1 MENKPTQFTRRDF
14 IKLAG
19 AAAAGTALAA
29 CGIKSPARSYSKS
42 NPAQLVYQDW
52 RTDWFPGLAQDMLAK
67 FNEQHP
73 DIHAYYTPD
82 PENLADQ
89 MVTDMKAGTAA
100 DVFSG
105 CCDFFPAWAEAGYLL
120 DLRPYVKADIDKATI
135 ADWSEA
141 QYNSMFTKS
150 GVQFGLPKYHGA
162 LALFYNKDLFD
173 AAGVEHPTYNWTHD
187 DYLDAMKKLT
197 VRSSKETIQWGSMF
211 DIAWERIQMH
221 VNGWG
226 GHFVNPDD
234 PTKCEMAAQPAQE
247 AMEWLRARI
256 WDDGVM
262 PNFLDVNNKDT
273 RTVFIEQRIAMVED
287 GSWALKDILD
297 KAPFRVGVAPF
308 PAGPQRKA
316 TLATTDGFC
325 IYAGTKYPD
334 AAWELLKFLI
344 STDYGKAMARVHFLQ
359 PARASLV
366 NEWASYI
373 KLLYP
378 YQASEI
384 DLAAFADGQ
393 VKGYSVV
400 AESFPKMAGVSDIAK
415 AAWDKIYTLGKAP
428 VSIMS
433 DVCQQIESIQG
444 SRGMLP
450 VDCGCKTEA

>member
-1 MENKPTQFTRRDF
+1 M
-14 IKLAG
+14 
-19 AAAAGTALAA
+19 
-29 CGIKSPARSYSKS
+29 GI
-42 NPAQLVYQDW
+42 
-52 RTDWFPGLAQDMLAK
+52 
-67 FNEQHP
+67 
-73 DIHAYYTPD
+73 
-82 PENLADQ
+82 
-89 MVTDMKAGTAA
+89 
-100 DVFSG
+100 
-105 CCDFFPAWAEAGYLL
+105 
-120 DLRPYVKADIDKATI
+120 
-135 ADWSEA
+135 
-141 QYNSMFTKS
+141 
-150 GVQFGLPKYHGA
+150 
-162 LALFYNKDLFD
+162 
-173 AAGVEHPTYNWTHD
+173 
-187 DYLDAMKKLT
+187 
-197 VRSSKETIQWGSMF
+197 MF

-297 KAPFRVGVAPF
+297 KAAFRVGVAPF
-308 PAGPQRKA
+308 PAGPQRKV

-325 IYAGTKYPD
+325 IFAGTKYPD

-433 DVCQQIESIQG
+433 DVCQQIETIQG